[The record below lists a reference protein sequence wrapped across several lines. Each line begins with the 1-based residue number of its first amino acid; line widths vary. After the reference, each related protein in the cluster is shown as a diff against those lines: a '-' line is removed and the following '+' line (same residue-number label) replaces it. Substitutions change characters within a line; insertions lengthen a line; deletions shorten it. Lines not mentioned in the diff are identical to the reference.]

1 MTSGLEEGCI
11 FVFVL
16 FKLNESK
23 DRWNVA
29 RREPVQMGRLKIQES
44 HGLPDGS

>member
-29 RREPVQMGRLKIQES
+29 RREPVQMGEAEDT
-44 HGLPDGS
+44 GEPWVT